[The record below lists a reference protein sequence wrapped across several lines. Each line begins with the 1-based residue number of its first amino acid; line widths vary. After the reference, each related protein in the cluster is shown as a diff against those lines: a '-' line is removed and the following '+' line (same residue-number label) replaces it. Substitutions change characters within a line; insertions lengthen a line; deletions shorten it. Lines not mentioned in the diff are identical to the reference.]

1 MRQSIEEF
9 KIKSN
14 RSIKLYADKAKKAAH
29 LKGGKVVGA
38 TLVVKTKK
46 VREEDRRGEIKGK
59 RMLIPTLRIYK
70 RGS

>member
-1 MRQSIEEF
+1 M
-9 KIKSN
+9 
-14 RSIKLYADKAKKAAH
+14 YADRAKKAAH